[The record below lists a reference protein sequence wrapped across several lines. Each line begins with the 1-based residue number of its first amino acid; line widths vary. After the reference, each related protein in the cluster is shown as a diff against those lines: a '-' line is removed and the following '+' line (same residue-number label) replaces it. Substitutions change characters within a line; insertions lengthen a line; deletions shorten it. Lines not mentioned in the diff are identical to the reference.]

1 VPEKYLPKI
10 KKGQDVKVTFDILPG
25 VEMEGKVNFISP
37 SLGGTSRTADIE
49 IIIKNKDRILKPGMN
64 ANVQISQY
72 SNNDAVVIDQDLII
86 DYGEEQFVFV
96 LDGDVAKKRIIKL
109 DGREGNK
116 VQVTSGLSAGE
127 KLIYEGFQ
135 SVKDGDKVQVVQ

>member
-1 VPEKYLPKI
+1 
-10 KKGQDVKVTFDILPG
+10 
-25 VEMEGKVNFISP
+25 
-37 SLGGTSRTADIE
+37 
-49 IIIKNKDRILKPGMN
+49 
-64 ANVQISQY
+64 
-72 SNNDAVVIDQDLII
+72 
-86 DYGEEQFVFV
+86 VFV